1 MIYYIIPFSIW
12 AILCIWKVL
21 HGAQKLR
28 PIDYVFALPLIVL
41 SVLRGEVGP
50 DTLNYLE
57 SAQGVIWWKGQRT
70 IDVEFGYVL
79 LMRLTAIF
87 TCNPTL
93 VVAAIS
99 LLTAILFFTMLHM
112 WENGLCAISLVLI
125 PLCYFPFTMN
135 TLRVGIAFPLAVIA
149 ILQLEKRRFV
159 LFGIL
164 ALAAT
169 SMQMTAAILL
179 PLVYLARPDAKMS
192 RKGKLYWMLIA
203 TIAAYLGY
211 RVFGDIIL
219 YKLLA
224 YSLPPSLESNSG
236 FGPLVL
242 SAICSIM
249 SIWFCEKAH
258 RYLGFKFLVIQVAFY
273 TLTAFTYAGLRL
285 QSMALFAQVLALF
298 CCSKR
303 PIRQLQL
310 AIILLLCCLASFTTA
325 RNFIV
330 SAGEPSAFIPYHF
343 VWEHQS

>member
-1 MIYYIIPFSIW
+1 V
-12 AILCIWKVL
+12 WKAL
-21 HGAQKLR
+21 NDPQKLR
-28 PIDYVFALPLIVL
+28 LFDYVFALPLIVL

-50 DTLNYLE
+50 DTPNYIE
-57 SAQGVIWWKGQRT
+57 TAQGVIWWKGQRT

-87 TCNPTL
+87 TSSPAL
-93 VVAAIS
+93 VVAVIS

-112 WENGLCAISLVLI
+112 WENGRCTISLVFI

-149 ILQLEKRRFV
+149 ILQLEKRRFF

-164 ALAAT
+164 ALASI
-169 SMQMTAAILL
+169 SMQMTVAILL
-179 PLVYLARPDAKMS
+179 PMVYLARPGAKIS
-192 RKGKLYWMLIA
+192 RKGKLYGMLIV
-203 TIAAYLGY
+203 TIAVYLGY

-236 FGPLVL
+236 FGPLLL
-242 SAICSIM
+242 SVICSII
-249 SIWFCEKAH
+249 SIWFCEKPH
-258 RYLGFKFLVIQVAFY
+258 RYLGFIFLAIQVAFY
-273 TLTAFTYAGLRL
+273 TLTAFSYAGLRL

-298 CCSKR
+298 CCAKR
-303 PIRQLQL
+303 PISGRQL
-310 AIILLLCCLASFTTA
+310 AIVLLLCCLASFTTA

-343 VWEHQS
+343 AWEHQS